1 MHDTITV
8 YKNQFDELVKSMKRV
23 EELLARLVKTQEG
36 NTPMTEEE
44 AIKRYKETYV
54 YEEGEPEYGT
64 AEWWEWAEQQADTA
78 IAQGEYVTLKTK
90 EELQHYLDSLKQDDH

>member
-8 YKNQFDELVKSMKRV
+8 SKNQFDELVKSMKRI
-23 EELLARLVKTQEG
+23 EHLLARLVQTREG
-36 NTPMTEEE
+36 NTRMAEDE
-44 AIKRYKETYV
+44 IRRIKETYV

-64 AEWWEWAEQQADTA
+64 AAWWEWAEQQSATA

>member
-8 YKNQFDELVKSMKRV
+8 SKHQFDELVNSMKRI
-23 EELLARLVKTQEG
+23 EHLLARLVQTQEG

-44 AIKRYKETYV
+44 AAKRYKETYV

-64 AEWWEWAEQQADTA
+64 DAWWAWSDAKAMEDIKHGRYT
-78 IAQGEYVTLKTK
+78 TLKTK
-90 EELQHYLDSLKQDDH
+90 EEVQTFLDSLK